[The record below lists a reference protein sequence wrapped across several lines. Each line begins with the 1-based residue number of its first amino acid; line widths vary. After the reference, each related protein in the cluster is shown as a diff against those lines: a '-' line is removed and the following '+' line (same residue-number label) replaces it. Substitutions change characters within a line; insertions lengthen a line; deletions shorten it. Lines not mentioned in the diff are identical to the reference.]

1 MIQVRSLRPRDLAAA
16 TTLFNEVTASWPYH
30 WPLTTAEFQS
40 LMLYDTADPA
50 LKLNS
55 DPTGWLVAIAG
66 QQVVGL
72 AHASF
77 SGQYLDVTPP
87 QGWLRALLVKDDAPP
102 QTPHALLQAADR
114 YFGEHS
120 VSEVTA
126 FSPDAGYACLLA
138 GRGVLPGH
146 RLDLIRAMG
155 EAGYQLQDR
164 WLLYEKRVYK
174 ALSEHLPD
182 ITPLR
187 LHWQNATAEQLE
199 FWLHDGHAAIAH
211 IRIHKLSELSQH
223 LQPASAS
230 LAYLFVAEKRQ
241 RQGLGRWLL
250 QRSLNE
256 LLTRDIHRLIV
267 HINHYDAAA
276 QGLLLQL
283 GFDELPL
290 RGYTYEKKYHDH

>member
-16 TTLFNEVTASWPYH
+16 TTLFNDVTASWPYH
-30 WPLTTAEFQS
+30 WPLSTAEFQT
-40 LMLYDTADPA
+40 LMLYDTGDPS

-55 DPTGWLVAIAG
+55 DPAGWLVAMVG
-66 QQVVGL
+66 QQLVGL

-77 SGQYLDVTPP
+77 SGQYLDVAPL
-87 QGWLRALLVKDDAPP
+87 QGWLRTLLVRDDAPP
-102 QTPHALLQAADR
+102 QTARMLLQAAER
-114 YFGEHS
+114 YFREHG
-120 VSEVTA
+120 VSEITA

-138 GRGVLPGH
+138 GRGILPGH

-155 EAGYQLQDR
+155 EADYQLQDR
-164 WLLYEKRVYK
+164 WLLYEKRVHK
-174 ALSEHLPD
+174 ALSERLPD
-182 ITPLR
+182 VTPLR
-187 LHWQNATAEQLE
+187 LHWQSATTAHLE

-211 IRIHKLSELSQH
+211 IRIHELSELPQH

-241 RQGLGRWLL
+241 RRGLGRWLL

-256 LLTRDIHRLIV
+256 LLARNIHRLIV

-276 QGLLLQL
+276 QGLLLHL
-283 GFDELPL
+283 GFEELPL
-290 RGYTYEKKYHDH
+290 RGYTYEKNLS